1 MDKLVNRPPGP
12 VAIAPL
18 QSRRPK
24 AKVDGPWRD
33 EVKEE
38 SEGVEERVMKSRK
51 GNEGEKEE
59 SLS

>member
-12 VAIAPL
+12 VVIAPL

-24 AKVDGPWRD
+24 AEVDGPWRH
-33 EVKEE
+33 EVKEK
-38 SEGVEERVMKSRK
+38 SEGVEERTMKSRK